1 MEKRSGVVGV
11 VDCNPKR
18 GEIQVKQEIGD
29 KTTTKTFTFDKVY
42 GPDSRQID
50 VYRGVM
56 EPLIEEVLMGYNC
69 TVFA

>member
-1 MEKRSGVVGV
+1 MEKRSGAVGV

-29 KTTTKTFTFDKVY
+29 KTKTFTFDKVY
-42 GPDSRQID
+42 GPNSRQID